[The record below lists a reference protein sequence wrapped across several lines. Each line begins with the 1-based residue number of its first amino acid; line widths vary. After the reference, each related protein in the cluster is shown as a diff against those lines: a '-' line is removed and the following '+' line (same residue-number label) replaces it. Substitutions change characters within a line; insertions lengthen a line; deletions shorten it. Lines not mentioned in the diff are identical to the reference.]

1 LRTLA
6 TYQPLSCNIQAV
18 RPGMEILKLSAKTG
32 EGMSEY
38 LQFLERKRPRSRA
51 AAAV

>member
-1 LRTLA
+1 MTRNM
-6 TYQPLSCNIQAV
+6 QVV
-18 RPGMEILKLSAKTG
+18 RPGVEVLKLSAKPG

-38 LQFLERKRPRSRA
+38 LQFLERQRARSRA

>member
-1 LRTLA
+1 
-6 TYQPLSCNIQAV
+6 
-18 RPGMEILKLSAKTG
+18 MEVLKLSAKTG

-38 LQFLERKRPRSRA
+38 LRFLESKRTRSRA